1 MAAAVGKPIP
11 WAGHGNGVAHMGYG
25 ETCFARKKHVFGGKK
40 EYLLALQLPSLA
52 GHGFL
57 AGTVSCAVLTGTQRA
72 RVSTGQ
78 PGPRPTVR
86 AAQLLRWWEGARA
99 AAVGPGGSEALREGA
114 EDSREMLESLYL
126 RLGLE
131 PVSMC
136 AKALSRVR
144 LCDPT
149 DHSPPGS
156 SVHDILQARILEW
169 IAMPSSRESPEPN
182 PSSRIEPETQSP
194 SLAGWFFTTG
204 TARETLNPC
213 SGTQAEPKP

>member
-1 MAAAVGKPIP
+1 MAAAVGQPIP
-11 WAGHGNGVAHMGYG
+11 WAGHGNNVAHMGYG
-25 ETCFARKKHVFGGKK
+25 ETCFARKKHVFGEKK
-40 EYLLALQLPSLA
+40 EYLLALRLPSLT

-57 AGTVSCAVLTGTQRA
+57 AVTVSYAVLTGTQRP
-72 RVSTGQ
+72 RVSAGQ

-99 AAVGPGGSEALREGA
+99 AALGPGGSEALREGT

-126 RLGLE
+126 RRGLE

-144 LCDPT
+144 LCDPM

-156 SVHDILQARILEW
+156 SVHDILQARIPEW
-169 IAMPSSRESPEPN
+169 IAMPSSRESSDPN
-182 PSSRIEPETQSP
+182 LSSRIEPETL
-194 SLAGWFFTTG
+194 SLLHWQAGSLPLAPPG
-204 TARETLNPC
+204 
-213 SGTQAEPKP
+213 KP